1 MNTAVFRIA
10 GGLKKLDEKLEE
22 LFAKPEP
29 WTDAEAD
36 LAIDLLLEKDQLRQT
51 LREVL

>member
-10 GGLKKLDEKLEE
+10 GALKKLDEKLEE
-22 LFAKPEP
+22 LFAEPEP
-29 WTDAEAD
+29 WTDAENE
-36 LAIDLLLEKDQLRQT
+36 LVLDLLLEKDQLRQT